1 MNKQKRYT
9 PSISLKEDQ
18 RDWIKKQAEK
28 NGISYTHYMRK
39 VVLGA
44 LPQAKDPF
52 YEKDQPI
59 PIKEGMSYRELH
71 QLLAVDL
78 ARRIG
83 NNLNQIARKLNEGV
97 PADDKMVEQMK
108 DIRKEMNRIV
118 RKLIK
123 ILR

>member
-9 PSISLKEDQ
+9 PSVSLNEDQ
-18 RDWIKKQAEK
+18 RDWIKKQAKKHE
-28 NGISYTHYMRK
+28 ISYTHYMRR

-44 LPQAKDPF
+44 LPQAKEPF
-52 YEKDQPI
+52 YEKD
-59 PIKEGMSYRELH
+59 KEVPVKKGMTHRELFR
-71 QLLAVDL
+71 LVSVDL

-108 DIRKEMNRIV
+108 DIRKEMNRIG
-118 RKLIK
+118 RKLLE